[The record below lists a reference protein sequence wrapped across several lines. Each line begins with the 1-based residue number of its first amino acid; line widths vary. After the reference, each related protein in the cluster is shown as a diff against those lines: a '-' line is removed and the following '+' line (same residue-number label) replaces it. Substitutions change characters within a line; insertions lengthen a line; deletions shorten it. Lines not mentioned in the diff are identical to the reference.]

1 MFGEGLLKPSFYKPL
16 ILFPLLVF
24 AFASADAL
32 DPSLHI
38 AQYGHTRW
46 MMQDGILPGTPT
58 AFAQTTDGYLWIGT
72 RAGLLRFDGVRY
84 ARLEDQNKNLPSESI
99 WALAATRDGSLWIGT
114 DHGLSRWTNHNLVGY
129 PDVTGWVF
137 DILEDRDGKVWLTV
151 LDRDSHANSFCQ
163 VVGSGAKCY
172 ARPQRVVMNDAY
184 AIAADEEGALW
195 LGDTTSVFRWESGSF
210 TDYPLPGLS
219 SKNRVY
225 HVDAVAPTQSGPLWV
240 GISVA
245 GRGLG
250 LQQLNQGRWRPF
262 VTPTLD
268 GSTLPIQVLF
278 FDRQGALW
286 VGSSGH
292 GLYRIYNQ
300 QVEQFLSVD
309 GLSSDSIQKIYEDH
323 EGNLWV
329 ATSRGIDCFRQIH
342 VITFRGPEGRGEDEA
357 DGVLA
362 SRDGTVWVARAGSL
376 DAIRDVKL
384 SSIKTGSGLPGQ
396 NVTSLL
402 EDYRGRLWVGI
413 DDTLSI
419 YQNGTF
425 HPIKRADGR
434 SLGFVVGLAEDVEH
448 NVWAEIIGPPR
459 TLFRIRDL
467 YVKDVFLAPEM
478 PAARKVAADP
488 QGGIWLGLLDGDLAR
503 YRMGKLQVFHYERQN
518 ARTDIKQLIVTD
530 GGAVFG
536 ATDGGLIAWKEG
548 TQRELTIRNGLP
560 CNNVFSQLL
569 DKSETLWLNTQC
581 GLLEIGDSELQKW
594 WKNPDAI
601 LQFKLLGAFDGVQ
614 PGDPPFNGAT
624 RTPDGRLWFA
634 NRMSLQMRDPTRADM
649 NLIVPPVQIE
659 EIVADR
665 KSYSAYQSVRLPALT
680 RDIEIA
686 YTALSFV
693 VPEKVR
699 FRYMLE
705 GYDKGWQEP
714 GTRRQAFYTDLAPKK
729 YRFRVIACNNDGLWN
744 EEGANLEFSVQPA
757 WYQTNWFLMICV
769 VITLFV
775 VWSVYRLRLR
785 QAERMI
791 SARFDERLAE
801 RTRIAREIHD
811 TLVQTIQG
819 SRMVAD
825 NALNEATDFP
835 RMRQAMERLS
845 VWLGQATQEGREALN
860 SLRTS
865 TTETNDLAESFR
877 RALDDCRLQGL
888 RDVNFVADG
897 KKTEMHPIVRDEIYR
912 IGYEAIR
919 NACQHSGGTRL
930 EVYLSYSRDLT
941 LRITDNGKG
950 IVPAV
955 VGQGKD
961 GHYGLQG
968 MRERAVRISG
978 KLTLTTSADS
988 GTNIELIVPGRIVF
1002 RRPRSGWSTRMKD
1015 VFRET
1020 DGPNNMS

>member
-1 MFGEGLLKPSFYKPL
+1 M
-16 ILFPLLVF
+16 
-24 AFASADAL
+24 
-32 DPSLHI
+32 
-38 AQYGHTRW
+38 
-46 MMQDGILPGTPT
+46 
-58 AFAQTTDGYLWIGT
+58 
-72 RAGLLRFDGVRY
+72 
-84 ARLEDQNKNLPSESI
+84 
-99 WALAATRDGSLWIGT
+99 
-114 DHGLSRWTNHNLVGY
+114 
-129 PDVTGWVF
+129 
-137 DILEDRDGKVWLTV
+137 
-151 LDRDSHANSFCQ
+151 
-163 VVGSGAKCY
+163 
-172 ARPQRVVMNDAY
+172 
-184 AIAADEEGALW
+184 
-195 LGDTTSVFRWESGSF
+195 
-210 TDYPLPGLS
+210 
-219 SKNRVY
+219 
-225 HVDAVAPTQSGPLWV
+225 
-240 GISVA
+240 
-245 GRGLG
+245 
-250 LQQLNQGRWRPF
+250 
-262 VTPTLD
+262 
-268 GSTLPIQVLF
+268 
-278 FDRQGALW
+278 
-286 VGSSGH
+286 
-292 GLYRIYNQ
+292 
-300 QVEQFLSVD
+300 
-309 GLSSDSIQKIYEDH
+309 
-323 EGNLWV
+323 
-329 ATSRGIDCFRQIH
+329 
-342 VITFRGPEGRGEDEA
+342 
-357 DGVLA
+357 
-362 SRDGTVWVARAGSL
+362 
-376 DAIRDVKL
+376 
-384 SSIKTGSGLPGQ
+384 
-396 NVTSLL
+396 
-402 EDYRGRLWVGI
+402 
-413 DDTLSI
+413 
-419 YQNGTF
+419 
-425 HPIKRADGR
+425 
-434 SLGFVVGLAEDVEH
+434 
-448 NVWAEIIGPPR
+448 
-459 TLFRIRDL
+459 
-467 YVKDVFLAPEM
+467 
-478 PAARKVAADP
+478 
-488 QGGIWLGLLDGDLAR
+488 
-503 YRMGKLQVFHYERQN
+503 
-518 ARTDIKQLIVTD
+518 
-530 GGAVFG
+530 
-536 ATDGGLIAWKEG
+536 
-548 TQRELTIRNGLP
+548 
-560 CNNVFSQLL
+560 
-569 DKSETLWLNTQC
+569 
-581 GLLEIGDSELQKW
+581 
-594 WKNPDAI
+594 
-601 LQFKLLGAFDGVQ
+601 
-614 PGDPPFNGAT
+614 
-624 RTPDGRLWFA
+624 
-634 NRMSLQMRDPTRADM
+634 
-649 NLIVPPVQIE
+649 
-659 EIVADR
+659 
-665 KSYSAYQSVRLPALT
+665 
-680 RDIEIA
+680 
-686 YTALSFV
+686 

-845 VWLGQATQEGREALN
+845 VWLGQATQESPEDLN